1 MLWKTQ
7 MKFLASQKHQNRIDL
22 FFKAWNIYWIG
33 HLKELSDSE
42 GGKRF
47 ISEWKDS
54 GMIMKK
60 RALNWI
66 FKIS

>member
-7 MKFLASQKHQNRIDL
+7 MNFLASQKHQNGIDV

-33 HLKELSDSE
+33 HLKEQSDSE
-42 GGKRF
+42 DGNRF
-47 ISEWKDS
+47 ISEWKDL
-54 GMIMKK
+54 GRIMKK
-60 RALNWI
+60 CDLNWI